1 MPAPPPTRLLIVLP
15 SWVGDAVM
23 ATPALRHIRTR
34 VPGAFI
40 GALCRPGLD
49 TLLGGT
55 DLIDEFHIQQPAGV
69 MTPKHAA
76 AKVRARK
83 YDAALLLTNSFS
95 TALTTRLAFIPRRT
109 GYDRDG
115 RGFLLT
121 QRITPPRNP
130 DGSWRL
136 TSAVDYYFH
145 AAQHLLGEPPTPFN
159 TDALTDPARA
169 PLILPADARLE
180 LACTDDDHARANATL
195 ASAGVDPAESFVL
208 LNPGGNN
215 PAKRWPED
223 RFAALADH
231 LQANHKLRALINGSP
246 AETDLCR
253 SIAQQAS
260 SDAIALPDHDHS
272 LQGVKSLCARARIM
286 ITNDTGPR
294 HIAAAMGTPVVSLFG
309 PTDARWTTIPFD
321 REAIVLADPTLPPD
335 QSANDHPE
343 RCAIDHITLGRV
355 IDAAK
360 SLLGSSAIE
369 ES

>member
-1 MPAPPPTRLLIVLP
+1 MPRDDTQPTRVLIVLP

-23 ATPALRHIRTR
+23 ATPALRHIRDAL
-34 VPGAFI
+34 PGAFI

-49 TLLGGT
+49 TILNGAN
-55 DLIDEFHIQQPAGV
+55 LIDEFHTQQPSGV

-76 AKVRARK
+76 AKVRGRK

-95 TALTTRLAFIPRRT
+95 TALTTRLAFVPRRT

-136 TSAVDYYFH
+136 TPAVDYYYH
-145 AAQHLLGEPPTPFN
+145 AAQHFLREDPSPFN
-159 TDALTDPARA
+159 PEPLTDPARA
-169 PLILPADARLE
+169 PLILPAVAALE
-180 LACTDDDHARANATL
+180 LACTDNDHARASATL
-195 ASAGVDPAESFVL
+195 ASAGVEPDEPFVL

-215 PAKRWPED
+215 PAKRWPPD

-231 LQANHKLRALINGSP
+231 LHRAHGLRALVNGAP
-246 AETDLCR
+246 AEADLCR
-253 SIAQQAS
+253 AIADQSAS
-260 SDAIALPDHDHS
+260 GAVALPDHDHTIGG
-272 LQGVKSLCARARIM
+272 LKSLCARARLM

-294 HIAAAMGTPVVSLFG
+294 HIAAALGTPVVSLFG

-321 REAIVLADPTLPPD
+321 REAIVLADPSLPPD
-335 QSANDHPE
+335 QSANDHPD
-343 RCAIDHITLGRV
+343 RCAVDLITLDRV
-355 IDAAK
+355 IDAAE
-360 SLLGSSAIE
+360 SLLNP
-369 ES
+369 

>member
-1 MPAPPPTRLLIVLP
+1 MPLDPVQPTRILIVLP

-23 ATPALRHIRTR
+23 ATPALRHIRAR
-34 VPGAFI
+34 LPGAFI
-40 GALCRPGLD
+40 GALARPGLD
-49 TLLGGT
+49 TLLAGS
-55 DLIDEFHIQQPAGV
+55 DFIDEFHTQRPSGV

-76 AKVRARK
+76 AKVRGRK

-121 QRITPPRNP
+121 HRITPPRNP

-136 TSAVDYYFH
+136 TPAVDYYFH
-145 AAQHLLGEPPTPFN
+145 AAQHFLVEPPTPFS
-159 TDALTDPARA
+159 TEPLTDPARA
-169 PLILPADARLE
+169 PLILPENAKLE
-180 LACTDDDHARANATL
+180 LACTDADHARADATL
-195 ASAGVDPAESFVL
+195 SSAGVDPDQPFAL

-215 PAKRWPED
+215 PAKRWPAD

-231 LQANHKLRALINGSP
+231 LSKTRKLRALINGSP
-246 AETDLCR
+246 AEADLCR
-253 SIAQQAS
+253 SIAEQATTN
-260 SDAIALPDHDHS
+260 AVALPDHDHS
-272 LQGVKSLCARARIM
+272 LQGVKSLCARATIM

-294 HIAAAMGTPVVSLFG
+294 HIAAALGTPVVSLFG

-335 QSANDHPE
+335 QSANDHPD
-343 RCAIDHITLGRV
+343 RCAVNNITLARV
-355 IDAAK
+355 IDAAE
-360 SLLGSSAIE
+360 SLLNSWF
-369 ES
+369 